1 MLCRR
6 SWGRFIERLAPYESN
21 FLNALS
27 VYFGKQNGS
36 HRGHI
41 RIEQIMYKN
50 SVAEGIRGRG
60 ADSAFAA
67 KLVSAVRTGLP
78 GRFQKAAKSLK
89 WQAAYRATA

>member
-27 VYFGKQNGS
+27 VYFGEQIGS

-50 SVAEGIRGRG
+50 SVAERIRGRG
-60 ADSAFAA
+60 VDSAFSCQ
-67 KLVSAVRTGLP
+67 LFSAVRTGP
-78 GRFQKAAKSLK
+78 PRHFQKTAQSLK
-89 WQAAYRATA
+89 WEAAYRAAT